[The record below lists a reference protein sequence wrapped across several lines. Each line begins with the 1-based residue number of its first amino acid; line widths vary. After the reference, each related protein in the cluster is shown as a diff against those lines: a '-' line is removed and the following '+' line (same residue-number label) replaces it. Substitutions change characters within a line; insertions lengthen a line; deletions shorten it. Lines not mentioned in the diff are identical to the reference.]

1 MWELPAGTDVAGLT
15 PILVFLC
22 SGWSSMSQFLENGGR
37 RSPREAKS
45 MVWIFT
51 RWWTNQNK
59 KLLQSPNILLMALRI
74 FLHLTIFFEVVD
86 DLLFSQGCFQAA
98 GISGG
103 MEKGSCLGKELFAG
117 VLSRVHN
124 SGFISPTPLPVAQPD
139 VLSSLC
145 CKMLSN

>member
-1 MWELPAGTDVAGLT
+1 MWELPAGTDGGELT
-15 PILVFLC
+15 PVLVFLC
-22 SGWSSMSQFLENGGR
+22 SGWSSMSQFVKNGGR

-45 MVWIFT
+45 MIWIFT
-51 RWWTNQNK
+51 WWWTKQND
-59 KLLQSPNILLMALRI
+59 KLLPSPIILLVALRV
-74 FLHLTIFFEVVD
+74 FLYLTAFFELVD
-86 DLLFSQGCFQAA
+86 DFSQSCFQAPE
-98 GISGG
+98 ISGG
-103 MEKGSCLGKELFAG
+103 MEKGSCLEGELFAG

>member
-1 MWELPAGTDVAGLT
+1 
-15 PILVFLC
+15 
-22 SGWSSMSQFLENGGR
+22 
-37 RSPREAKS
+37 
-45 MVWIFT
+45 
-51 RWWTNQNK
+51 
-59 KLLQSPNILLMALRI
+59 MALRV
-74 FLHLTIFFEVVD
+74 FLHLSIFPELVD
-86 DLLFSQGCFQAA
+86 DLLSQSCFQAA

-103 MEKGSCLGKELFAG
+103 MEKGSCLEGELFAG